1 MSYSSHR
8 YCAIARHDGMIM
20 PVRALRV
27 LQQEREAIASRVE
40 AEVSSVLGAPPAAE
54 ALVPAAVH
62 AHASL
67 DEAGRRALSRP
78 GAPAPAC
85 GAGCSYCCHV
95 HVDATAPEILAIASH
110 LASTWSR
117 EAVSVLRER
126 LAAQVASVE
135 MLDDQARWAEKIP
148 CALLDG
154 AGRCSIYAAR
164 PLRCRAFH
172 SCDAAPC
179 REAFNAMPGRALTL
193 PLPEESPPLRRAH
206 DAVEEGYDRAL
217 TRASLS
223 ALGYR
228 LEMGLLLALEA
239 QRTEATEAT
248 AARWLAGEPVFDRAL
263 PR

>member
-1 MSYSSHR
+1 ML
-8 YCAIARHDGMIM
+8 MLM
-20 PVRALRV
+20 LVRALRV

-40 AEVSSVLGAPPAAE
+40 AEISSVLGAPPAAE
-54 ALVPAAVH
+54 ALAPAAVH
-62 AHASL
+62 AHAAL
-67 DEAGRRALSRP
+67 DEAGRRALARP

-85 GAGCSYCCHV
+85 AAGCSYCCHV

-117 EAVSVLRER
+117 EAISTLRER
-126 LAAQVASVE
+126 LAAQVACVE
-135 MLDDQARWAEKIP
+135 VLDDQARWAEKIP

-172 SCDAAPC
+172 ACDAAPC
-179 REAFNAMPGRALTL
+179 REAFSATPGQALALAL
-193 PLPEESPPLRRAH
+193 PLPEESPPLRRAQ

-217 TRASLS
+217 ARAGLS

-228 LEMGLLLALEA
+228 LEIGLLLALEA
-239 QRTEATEAT
+239 QGTEETEAT